1 MPKPN
6 PAQEALFA
14 TAKQVHMFDK
24 SYEERVAQRKDEP
37 VECLGQQFPSD
48 DARRA
53 HYLGLLAEKLKDAEF
68 RAQLG
73 FPVGTD
79 EAILRMSDPPW
90 YTACPN
96 PWLGEFV
103 HVYGKPYD
111 AEAEKTA
118 PYHREPMAVDV
129 SVGKT
134 DALYKAHG
142 YHTKVPHLAIVPSI
156 LHYTKPGDIVLD
168 GFCGSGMTGVA
179 AQFCG
184 TAPLP
189 YRKQVE
195 GEWRDAGL
203 GKPEWGARRVV
214 LNDLGPAASFI
225 AANYNLPFDVDGFAR
240 EAQRILDE
248 VEVELGWM
256 YETLHSDGKTKG
268 RIEYTVWSE
277 VFTCP
282 DCAGE
287 IVFLTEALDSASKRV
302 RDDFPCSHCGVSLSK
317 DSLERAF
324 ESKIDAATG
333 QPWKRIKLRAEL
345 IQYVVEGRRFQKAPD
360 VADRELL
367 SRIEQLPVPAE
378 LPAIRFPIET
388 MAHGS
393 RLAPKGFTHVH
404 HLFLPRAAHSV
415 SAVWR
420 KASAV
425 PDRRNR
431 NELLFFVEQAIWGM
445 SLLNRYQP
453 IQQGKEGGSQ
463 VNRQLNGVY
472 YVSSQVSEVSPR
484 YNLQL
489 KLGRLADH
497 AFQQAVATGESAV
510 VTVGSCAAMP
520 ASNGSIDY
528 IFTDPP
534 FGENIYYA
542 DLNFLVEAWHRVV
555 TDPGPEAIVDRAKKK
570 GLAEYQHLMH
580 ACFAEYYRVLKPG
593 RWMTVVFSN
602 SSNAVWRAI
611 QEALGTAGFVVADV
625 RNLDKEQLS
634 YRQQTSSA
642 VKADLVISAYKPTEA
657 LQAKFKLGTSSADA
671 VWALIREH
679 LSNIPVFV
687 QKGAIAQLVAERTP
701 QVLHDRMIA
710 FHVQRSLVV
719 PLSTSEFMQGLSERF
734 PQRDGMVFLND
745 QVAEYDKKRM
755 TAGELKQLTLFVTD
769 ESSAILWLRQQ
780 LERKPQTFPDLQPQ
794 YMTESQSWVRHE
806 ASMELRD
813 LLHQNFLCYDGTG
826 PVPSQIHSALSTNHK
841 DMRNLPKDDP
851 NLRAM
856 AKDRWYVPDPNKQAD
871 LDKLREKALVA
882 EFELYKASKD
892 KRLKVFRTEAVRAG
906 FHTAYQAKDFA
917 AIVAVGKKLP
927 EAVVQEDP
935 VLLQYFDVAAMLVG
949 E

>member
-1 MPKPN
+1 MAKHN

-14 TAKQVHMFDK
+14 TSKQVHMFDK
-24 SYEERVAQRKDEP
+24 SYEERIAERKDEP
-37 VECLGQQFPSD
+37 VECLGQTFPSE

-53 HYLGLLAEKLKDAEF
+53 YYLGLLAEKLKDPEF
-68 RAQLG
+68 RAQPG

-103 HVYGKPYD
+103 RVYGKPYD

-248 VEVELGWM
+248 VEAELGWM
-256 YETLHSDGKTKG
+256 YQTLHSDGKTKG
-268 RIEYTVWSE
+268 RIEFTVWSE

-282 DCAGE
+282 DCSGE
-287 IVFLTEALDSASKRV
+287 VVFFDEALDPETKRV
-302 RDDFPCSHCGVSLSK
+302 RDDFPCPHCQMQLTKTRMDRFYGAVF
-317 DSLERAF
+317 DP
-324 ESKIDAATG
+324 ATG
-333 QPWKRIKLRAEL
+333 TTRQVPRRRPVL
-345 IQYVVEGRRFQKAPD
+345 IQYAADGRRYEKRPD
-360 VADRELL
+360 AADLALL
-367 SRIEQLPVPAE
+367 DRIDAQVLPAE
-378 LPAIRFPIET
+378 VPKVELPYMHMTHERAR
-388 MAHGS
+388 MDVQGV
-393 RLAPKGFTHVH
+393 THVH
-404 HLFLPRAAHSV
+404 HFFLPRAVRAL
-415 SAVWR
+415 ATLWR
-420 KASAV
+420 KASTVA
-425 PDRRNR
+425 DGRLR
-431 NELLFFVEQAIWGM
+431 NELLYFFEQAVWGM
-445 SLLNRYQP
+445 SLLARYAP
-453 IQQGKEGGSQ
+453 THFSQ
-463 VNRQLNGVY
+463 VNQYLNGVY
-472 YVSSQVSEVSPR
+472 YIGSQVVEVHPR
-484 YNLQL
+484 YILDGKLKQLQ
-489 KLGRLADH
+489 KVFEGFEAG
-497 AFQQAVATGESAV
+497 QGAVALTI
-510 VTVGSCAAMP
+510 GSCASIGLP
-520 ASNGSIDY
+520 TGSVDY

-534 FGENIYYA
+534 FGENIYYS
-542 DLNFLVEAWHRVV
+542 DLNFLVESWHHVV
-555 TDPGPEAIVDRAKKK
+555 TDAGPEAIQDQAKKK
-570 GLAEYQHLMH
+570 GLPEYQHLMH

-657 LQAKFKLGTSSADA
+657 LQSRFKLGTSSADA

-687 QKGAIAQLVAERTP
+687 QKGAVAQLVAERTP

-719 PLSTSEFMQGLSERF
+719 PLSTAEFMQGLNGRF
-734 PQRDGMVFLND
+734 PHRDGMAFLSD

-755 TAGELKQLTLFVTD
+755 TATELKQLTLFVTD

-780 LERKPQTFPDLQPQ
+780 LERKPQTFADLQPQ

-927 EAVVQEDP
+927 DAVVQEDP